1 MAEELRTLR
10 EQVDKEGPLPVR
22 DAVGWLTRAAK
33 TVAFIH
39 QQQRVHGALSADA
52 IFITE
57 TDCEAEGSLGHP
69 ADLPEVREFHSM
81 DRCKYGDL
89 SVSDDV
95 WALSVTLFYCVTGVM
110 PFPRGVESWVEA
122 GNRQPPPAAM
132 YGGDLSGMD
141 SVLGLLLDP
150 GIAPEDTLTA
160 NMLVAQLAV
169 FSPMTMELMP
179 LQLQTPRDGQ
189 LDMSATLER
198 MPHILAGIPEVGD
211 DGVSEPPL
219 PNQALLASLPPR
231 PITSRSPAALSSIP
245 RPPKLTGWK
254 TKLNWMIVGG
264 ALALGIAIGIGAM
277 WLLMSG

>member
-1 MAEELRTLR
+1 MTGELRTLR
-10 EQVDKEGPLPVR
+10 EQVQKDGPMPVR

-57 TDCEAEGSLGHP
+57 VECTAEGSLGHP
-69 ADLPEVREFHSM
+69 ADLEEVPEYHSA
-81 DRCKYGDL
+81 DRCKYGER
-89 SVSDDV
+89 SPADDV
-95 WALSVTLFYCVTGVM
+95 WALAATLFFCVTGAM
-110 PFPRGVESWVEA
+110 PFPRGVESWLEG

-150 GIAPEDTLTA
+150 GIAPEDSLSA

-169 FSPMTMELMP
+169 FSPMTLELLP
-179 LQLQTPRDGQ
+179 LQLQTPKDGQ

-198 MPHILAGIPEVGD
+198 MPHMLEGIPDMESKD
-211 DGVSEPPL
+211 ATDPPL
-219 PNQALLASLPPR
+219 PNQALLMSLPPR
-231 PITSRSPAALSSIP
+231 PMASFAPRGSSHAPMVTQKVVDWRIA
-245 RPPKLTGWK
+245 
-254 TKLNWMIVGG
+254 GG
-264 ALALGIAIGIGAM
+264 ALALGMAIGAAGM
-277 WLLMSG
+277 WLIMSL

>member
-1 MAEELRTLR
+1 MLGAVTGELRTLR
-10 EQVDKEGPLPVR
+10 EQVQKEGPLPVR

-57 TDCEAEGSLGHP
+57 TDCTADGSLGHP
-69 ADLPEVREFHSM
+69 ADLEEVPEYHSV
-81 DRCKYGDL
+81 DRCKFGER
-89 SVSDDV
+89 SPADDV
-95 WALSVTLFYCVTGVM
+95 WALAATLFFCVTGAM
-110 PFPRGVESWVEA
+110 PFPRGVESWLEG

-150 GIAPEDTLTA
+150 GIAPEDSLSA

-169 FSPMTMELMP
+169 FSPMTLELMP
-179 LQLQTPRDGQ
+179 LQLQTPKDGQ

-198 MPHILAGIPEVGD
+198 MPHMLEGIPDLGSKD
-211 DGVSEPPL
+211 ATDPPL
-219 PNQALLASLPPR
+219 PNHFYGLAKSMV
-231 PITSRSPAALSSIP
+231 AALP
-245 RPPKLTGWK
+245 
-254 TKLNWMIVGG
+254 
-264 ALALGIAIGIGAM
+264 
-277 WLLMSG
+277 